1 MNRLLLFVSVAFL
14 LIACS
19 TDTTDS
25 TLGVEDGATVLTLSI
40 DSSRTSLGD
49 KVGDTYPVYWSDGD
63 RIVVNGILSEE
74 AVINASNHASAQ
86 FSVVGELQYPY
97 YITYPYTSTTTAETP
112 KVVFPAEQ
120 EYAESSFGNGS
131 APMCGYLANE
141 ANSVTMKHL
150 AGALRLP
157 VKASVEGIVLE
168 KIVITSAT
176 AKLSG
181 EYSVDCTSGAI
192 TPSDSATNVLIY
204 NLPANFTLSTTA
216 ESVFYVALPAVN
228 QGECTIEFVEASGKK
243 MTNVWNS
250 TKPISAGMVREFST
264 ITYKEGFGGSL
275 ISYDVEEDDFIGG
288 SETYVCY
295 GAVKDSNGNPIEGVA
310 VSDGYSVV
318 TTDNEGR
325 YMMNVSTD
333 AWYIYVTVPAAYALD
348 VDERNVPC
356 FYQKYSPKQYKYDFV
371 LTPLAGGA
379 EQKFALFA
387 VTDIHLGTLC
397 NKRDCKGTFENK
409 VVPHINGERDKLVAQ
424 GIPSYGINLGDYISS
439 MGGTVDDTAF
449 RGDVLLGYKV
459 SKVPFLT
466 VMGNHDHNH
475 FITSKPLVTDERNST
490 ANIKAQREHE
500 DMFGP
505 ANFSFDRGDVHIVGM
520 RNTLFPNPKSYWD
533 LIYGYTPEQVEWLRQ
548 DLALV
553 PKDKLILLCIHVPMF
568 NYDNGRDGYENVG
581 EVRKLLNEFDKVYIL
596 SGHTHYQRNIR
607 HTTFNGAYK
616 GSKIIEHNIAPVSGS
631 AWNNVIAGDGTPA
644 GYKIYHFDGANM
656 TSDFYVS
663 YNEGENGINHQMR
676 LYWGNAKMGAPI
688 SGDNANGTKGFYAFN
703 VVDEGG
709 NKVLLANIYNAMID
723 SSIKVYENGTY
734 AGTMKWANYANP
746 KFAALV
752 GDGTFENP
760 KRAADG
766 VETAHDFY
774 ATGYM
779 LGYLGLES
787 DTSGAWTTCFHMF
800 KHTLKDN
807 DATVMVEVTD
817 TYGNVFT
824 ETVVIGD
831 TDFSKMQ

>member
-1 MNRLLLFVSVAFL
+1 MKQLLLLASAAFL
-14 LIACS
+14 LIGCS
-19 TDTTDS
+19 SDTTDS

-63 RIVVNGILSEE
+63 RIAVNGILSEE

-97 YITYPYTSTTTAETP
+97 YITYPYTSTTTAEAP

-120 EYAESSFGNGS
+120 EYAEGSFGNGS

-141 ANSVTMKHL
+141 ANNVTMKHL

-176 AKLSG
+176 VKLSG

-192 TPSDSATNVLIY
+192 TPSESATNVLTY

-275 ISYDVEEDDFIGG
+275 ISYDVDEDDFIGG

-333 AWYIYVTVPAAYALD
+333 AWYIYVTIPAAYALD

-409 VVPHINGERDKLVAQ
+409 VVPHINGECDKLAAQ

-449 RGDVLLGYKV
+449 RGDVLVGYKA

-581 EVRKLLNEFDKVYIL
+581 EVRALLNEYDKVYIL

-644 GYKIYHFDGANM
+644 GYKIYHFDGANI

-663 YNEGENGINHQMR
+663 YNEGENALNHQMR

-688 SGDNANGTKGFYAFN
+688 VGDNTHGTKGYYAFN

>member
-1 MNRLLLFVSVAFL
+1 MNRLLLFVSFAFL
-14 LIACS
+14 LIGCS
-19 TDTTDS
+19 SDTTDS
-25 TLGVEDGATVLTLSI
+25 TLGVEDGSTVLTLSI

-49 KVGDTYPVYWSDGD
+49 KVGDTYPVYWSKGD
-63 RIVVNGILSEE
+63 RVVVNGILSEE
-74 AVINASNHASAQ
+74 AIIKATNASSAQ
-86 FSVVGELQYPY
+86 FSVSASLQYPY
-97 YITYPYTSTTTAETP
+97 YITYPYTSTTTAEAP

-120 EYAESSFGNGS
+120 EYAEGSFSNGS
-131 APMCGYLANE
+131 APMCGYASNGTS
-141 ANSVTMKHL
+141 NITMKHL
-150 AGALRLP
+150 AGALRFA
-157 VKASVEGIVLE
+157 VKADSEGVVLE
-168 KIVITSAT
+168 KIVITSKT
-176 AKLSG
+176 ARLSG
-181 EYSVDCTSGAI
+181 EFSVDCTTGAI
-192 TPSDSATNVLIY
+192 TPSESATSTMTY

-250 TKPISAGMVREFST
+250 TKPISAGVVREFST
-264 ITYKEGFGGSL
+264 ITYKEGFGGELLSF
-275 ISYDVEEDDFIGG
+275 DVEEDDFIGG
-288 SETYVCY
+288 SDAYTCY
-295 GAVKDSNGNPIEGVA
+295 GVVKDSYGNPIEGVA

-318 TTDNEGR
+318 TTNKEGR
-325 YMMNVSTD
+325 YSMKASSD

-356 FYQKYSPKQYKYDFV
+356 FYQKYSPKQFKYDFV

-387 VTDIHLGTLC
+387 VTDIHLGKLC
-397 NKRDCKGTFENK
+397 NDRDYTGTFENK
-409 VVPHINGERDKLVAQ
+409 VVPHINGERDKLAAQ
-424 GIPSYGINLGDYISS
+424 GIPSYGINLGDYITS

-449 RGDVLLGYKV
+449 RGDVLVGYKA

-581 EVRKLLNEFDKVYIL
+581 EVRALLNEYDKVYIL

-644 GYKIYHFDGANM
+644 GYKIYHFDGANI

-688 SGDNANGTKGFYAFN
+688 SGDNPNGTKGFYAFN

-723 SSIKVYENGTY
+723 SSIKVYENGVY

-824 ETVVIGD
+824 ETVVLGD